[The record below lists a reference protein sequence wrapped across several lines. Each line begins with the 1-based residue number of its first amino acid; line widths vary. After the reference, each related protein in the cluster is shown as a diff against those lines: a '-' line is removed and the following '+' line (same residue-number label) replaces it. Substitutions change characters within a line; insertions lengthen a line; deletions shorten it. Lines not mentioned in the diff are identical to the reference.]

1 MTISSSQEISHLSTL
16 EILRTKSLTSVVQEE
31 IERMIWDDELE
42 PKDRINEMALAQQFG
57 VSRGPVREAC
67 RALAAVGLLDIIP
80 SRGFSVRSLSA
91 EDVAEMYE
99 ARAGLCGYMGML
111 LADRLTVSDLVR
123 LEAMVEAMDEA
134 ASAGDVEEYYR
145 LNLGFH
151 HGLFSMTGNARLTQI
166 YDGVI
171 RELHL
176 CRVKAL
182 SQTGALKASNAEH
195 RTIIETL
202 EKRDPQQ
209 AFTVLSGHVKA
220 SHRRILAAMVKT
232 GIT

>member
-1 MTISSSQEISHLSTL
+1 MAISSSQNSSLSAL

-31 IERMIWDDELE
+31 IERIIWDEELE
-42 PKDRINEMALAQQFG
+42 PNDRINEVTLARRFG

-67 RALAAVGLLDIIP
+67 HALAAVGLLDITP

-91 EDVAEMYE
+91 QEVAEMYE

-111 LADRLTVSDLVR
+111 LAERLTDSNLER
-123 LEAMVEAMDEA
+123 LDAMVGKMDKA
-134 ASAGDVEEYYR
+134 ASAGDVERYYR
-145 LNLGFH
+145 LNLEFH

-166 YDGVI
+166 YDGVV

-182 SQTGALKASNAEH
+182 SQAGALKASNSEH
-195 RTIIETL
+195 WTIVETL
-202 EKRDPQQ
+202 AKRDPEQS
-209 AFTVLSGHVKA
+209 FTVLSDHVKA
-220 SHRRILAAMVKT
+220 SHGRILAAMDKPA
-232 GIT
+232 